1 MRYYKHLY
9 LTEGLEKKK
18 EKIIRKLEAGKLQPG
33 VHVITLAVSERNQLE
48 IYPTIQFKQPA
59 FPEQE
64 LFVVGI
70 TKGYDEAVELVEQI
84 VQEVYD
90 QTGTCD
96 IRSYILEKEQ
106 GREDGVT
113 YSFDHFKN
121 NRDHNCGASRTD
133 TFTSGDSFVCSGQI
147 PHGGVDAR
155 RDKRKYRTRARDV
168 AFAPDTDR
176 CIL

>member
-59 FPEQE
+59 FPKKEKKKSQ
-64 LFVVGI
+64 V
-70 TKGYDEAVELVEQI
+70 DEAVELVEQI

-106 GREDGVT
+106 GR
-113 YSFDHFKN
+113 
-121 NRDHNCGASRTD
+121 
-133 TFTSGDSFVCSGQI
+133 
-147 PHGGVDAR
+147 
-155 RDKRKYRTRARDV
+155 
-168 AFAPDTDR
+168 
-176 CIL
+176 

>member
-18 EKIIRKLEAGKLQPG
+18 EKIIRKLQPG

-106 GREDGVT
+106 GR
-113 YSFDHFKN
+113 
-121 NRDHNCGASRTD
+121 
-133 TFTSGDSFVCSGQI
+133 
-147 PHGGVDAR
+147 
-155 RDKRKYRTRARDV
+155 
-168 AFAPDTDR
+168 
-176 CIL
+176 

>member
-18 EKIIRKLEAGKLQPG
+18 EKIIRKLESGKLQPS

-106 GREDGVT
+106 GR
-113 YSFDHFKN
+113 
-121 NRDHNCGASRTD
+121 
-133 TFTSGDSFVCSGQI
+133 
-147 PHGGVDAR
+147 
-155 RDKRKYRTRARDV
+155 
-168 AFAPDTDR
+168 
-176 CIL
+176 

>member
-84 VQEVYD
+84 VQETNQRHHAESSADLYIPFQD
-90 QTGTCD
+90 PSFK
-96 IRSYILEKEQ
+96 IR
-106 GREDGVT
+106 
-113 YSFDHFKN
+113 F
-121 NRDHNCGASRTD
+121 
-133 TFTSGDSFVCSGQI
+133 
-147 PHGGVDAR
+147 
-155 RDKRKYRTRARDV
+155 YR
-168 AFAPDTDR
+168 
-176 CIL
+176 

>member
-70 TKGYDEAVELVEQI
+70 TKGYDELVEQI

-106 GREDGVT
+106 GR
-113 YSFDHFKN
+113 
-121 NRDHNCGASRTD
+121 
-133 TFTSGDSFVCSGQI
+133 
-147 PHGGVDAR
+147 
-155 RDKRKYRTRARDV
+155 
-168 AFAPDTDR
+168 
-176 CIL
+176 